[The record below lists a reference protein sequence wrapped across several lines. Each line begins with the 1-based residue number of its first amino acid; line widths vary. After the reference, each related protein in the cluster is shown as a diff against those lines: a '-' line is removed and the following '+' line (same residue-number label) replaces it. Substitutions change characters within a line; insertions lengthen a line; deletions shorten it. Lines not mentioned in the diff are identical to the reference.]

1 MCSLTDLVRRCFL
14 AREGGRVYRQEYQ
27 EEVWGEQVWGE
38 GETKPCL
45 GRSGIMEGRVLV
57 KEQGINWKSAEL
69 QVNNN
74 ETNKLLK
81 DIDEALKTGSAGV
94 ENDGVIPEGK
104 NVFCI
109 YDSESDSNSES
120 ENSIS

>member
-1 MCSLTDLVRRCFL
+1 M

-27 EEVWGEQVWGE
+27 EGVWEEQVWGE
-38 GETKPCL
+38 RETKPCL
-45 GRSGIMEGRVLV
+45 GRSGIMEGGVLV
-57 KEQGINWKSAEL
+57 KEKGINWKSAEL

-81 DIDEALKTGSAGV
+81 DIDEALKTGSARV
-94 ENDGVIPEGK
+94 DNDGVIPEETS
-104 NVFCI
+104 VFCI

>member
-27 EEVWGEQVWGE
+27 EGVWEEQVWGE

-45 GRSGIMEGRVLV
+45 GRPGTMEEGVLV

-69 QVNNN
+69 QVNNK

-94 ENDGVIPEGK
+94 ENDGLIPEGK
-104 NVFCI
+104 NVF
-109 YDSESDSNSES
+109 
-120 ENSIS
+120 